1 MIYSW
6 SSATHPGLVR
16 SHNEDAVYPS
26 ESGQGEGPL
35 LVAVADGMGG
45 HAAGDVA
52 SRVAIET
59 AASADGGPKRRVAA
73 AHRAVLDNSRQRPE
87 LAGMGTTL
95 TLASLQPDGTL
106 RLAHVGDSR
115 AYILRDGDLR
125 QLTTDH
131 SLVAE
136 YLAAG
141 RIDPDEAATHPQ
153 RSVITRALGIET
165 DLEVDLVEERL
176 KPGDRLLLCSD
187 GLNSML
193 GDEEI
198 LRLLGLATPAE
209 ETTWAL
215 VEAANRAGG
224 EDNISVV
231 VVDVL

>member
-1 MIYSW
+1 MIYTW

-16 SHNEDAVYPS
+16 SHNQDAVYPA
-26 ESGQGEGPL
+26 ESGQGAGPL

-45 HAAGDVA
+45 HVAGDVA

-73 AHRAVLDNSRQRPE
+73 ANRAVLETSRQHPE

-95 TLASLQPDGTL
+95 TLAALQPDGAL

-141 RIDPDEAATHPQ
+141 RIDPEEVATHPQ

-165 DLEVDLVEERL
+165 ALKVDLIEERL
-176 KPGDRLLLCSD
+176 RPGDRVLLCSD

-193 GDEEI
+193 DDEEI
-198 LRLLGLATPAE
+198 MRLLGAATPAE
-209 ETTWAL
+209 DITWAL

-224 EDNISVV
+224 EDNVSVV
-231 VVDVL
+231 VVDVS